1 MIKPQDKRKAEKI
14 PALLNPDAV
23 EQLKQYAETLDSDI
37 DYVAGAIIEQYLS
50 RIKSTS
56 KSTSNG
62 NGKRRGRKPKA
73 QPQEWPTESKNEA
86 PELKPVNSAEAVA

>member
-23 EQLKQYAETLDSDI
+23 EQLKRHAEQLDSDI

-56 KSTSNG
+56 NADAK
-62 NGKRRGRKPKA
+62 KKRGRKPKA
-73 QPQEWPTESKNEA
+73 QAQEWPSESKNGT
-86 PELKPVNSAEAVA
+86 ELKPVDSAEAVA

>member
-23 EQLKQYAETLDSDI
+23 EQLKQYAETLDSDV
-37 DYVAGAIIEQYLS
+37 DYVAGAIIEQYLL
-50 RIKSTS
+50 RI

-73 QPQEWPTESKNEA
+73 QPQEWPTEIQNGA
-86 PELKPVNSAEAVA
+86 PEIKPLGSAETVT